1 MSFEDSQ
8 DLLREALTR
17 RRLLRRTAQFGAL
30 AAIPGFL
37 AACGSDDGGSTSTA
51 TSTGASTG
59 GATTTPKIAG
69 TISLLTYPEWIG
81 DKEIEWF
88 EQKYPEASVK
98 EVADTSSGAAAT
110 VALLSRNKGDYDIV
124 LGGKTTGMQLEAAGL
139 LEPFDPT
146 RAPNVQNMPQSVRDA
161 LPIGVPGDMGKTGF
175 AYRKDLIS
183 ERPTTWAEFWD
194 LTMGKY
200 SGKSTMFKYDVDVTG
215 VALIKSGHPVNATD
229 QKAIDDAK
237 NALIDIKP
245 HLRALLSTNLSKPLL
260 EGTAVMAVN
269 YDYDIAAAQEKNPDI
284 VWVAPEEGLPAY
296 IEGWLPLKDSENLDT
311 VYAFLNEHMEPKVYA
326 NYINT
331 IGASYLMPE
340 AEPFIK
346 ESIKGN
352 EALRWNEDEF
362 NRIEFVQFLGAE
374 AAAARAKMWE
384 EFLAS

>member
-1 MSFEDSQ
+1 MTFEDSHN
-8 DLLREALTR
+8 LREALTR
-17 RRLLRRTAQFGAL
+17 RRLLRRAAQVGAL
-30 AAIPGFL
+30 AAVPGLL
-37 AACGSDDGGSTSTA
+37 AACGSDDGGSTSTGG
-51 TSTGASTG
+51 STAQASTG
-59 GATTTPKIAG
+59 GTTTTPNVTG
-69 TISLLTYPEWIG
+69 TIALLTYPDWIG
-81 DKEIEWF
+81 DKEIQWF
-88 EQKYPEASVK
+88 EEKYPGASVK

-175 AYRKDLIS
+175 AYRKDLMS
-183 ERPTTWAEFWD
+183 ERPTTWKEFWD
-194 LTMGKY
+194 LTKGKY
-200 SGKSTMFKYDVDVTG
+200 SGKTTMFKYDVDVTG
-215 VALIKSGHPVNATD
+215 VALIYSGHPVNATD
-229 QKAIDDAK
+229 QKALDDAK
-237 NALIDIKP
+237 AALIDIKP

-260 EGTAVMAVN
+260 EGTAVMAVD
-269 YDYDIAAAQEKNPDI
+269 YDYDIALAQEKNPDI

-296 IEGWLPLKDSENLDT
+296 IEGWLPLKDSKNLDT
-311 VYAFLNEHMEPKVYA
+311 VYAFLNHHMEPKVYA

-331 IGASYLMPE
+331 IGASYLMPK

-352 EALRWNEDEF
+352 PALKWNEDEF

-384 EFLAS
+384 EFLAA